1 MYKLAII
8 LCLCVCALCA
18 ADKRTWKDRKGQSM
32 VGEFVRFDGEH
43 VVLKRSEDGKMKRI
57 KVMMLVPADRGYL
70 AKIQSKK
77 TSSSGSDGEETTASS
92 DSGST
97 VLFSLSDQPKEK
109 LYAILA
115 GFVIVNI
122 LLMLA
127 LGKMVFGGWREFGQC
142 LMFWCQPDW
151 ISAFRGEFAEDFFSS
166 LKIVF
171 FIGLMIAA
179 VIGELMLVGN
189 FIL

>member
-8 LCLCVCALCA
+8 LSLCVCALCA
-18 ADKRTWKDRKGQSM
+18 AEKRTWKDRKGQSM
-32 VGEFVRFDGEH
+32 VGEFVRIDGEY
-43 VVLKRSEDGKMKRI
+43 VVLKRSKDGKLKMI
-57 KVMMLVPADRGYL
+57 KMMMLVPSDRGYL
-70 AKIQSKK
+70 AKIQSKP
-77 TSSSGSDGEETTASS
+77 TSSSGSDGERTTASS
-92 DSGST
+92 DSDST

-109 LYAILA
+109 IYAVL
-115 GFVIVNI
+115 GGLVIVNI

-127 LGKMVFGGWREFGQC
+127 LGKMIFGGWREFGQC
-142 LMFWCQPDW
+142 LMFWFQPDW

-171 FIGLMIAA
+171 FIGLMIAS
-179 VIGELMLVGN
+179 VIGELMLIGN